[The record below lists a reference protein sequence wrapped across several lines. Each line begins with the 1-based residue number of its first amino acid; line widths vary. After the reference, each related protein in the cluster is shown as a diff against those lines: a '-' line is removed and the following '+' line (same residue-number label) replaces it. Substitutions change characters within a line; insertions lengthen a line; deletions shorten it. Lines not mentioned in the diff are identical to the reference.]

1 MTRIDFYHSVQDKQN
16 FALRLA
22 EKCWQQQSPL
32 FVLLPDSSTLAAF
45 DQALWERRPESFI
58 PHAIWSIDREQP
70 EPAIWL
76 GESVPHLL
84 QHGIL
89 LNLQTQATP
98 AFARFQRC
106 LEIVSLDPEDRQ
118 FARQRYQHFVRQG
131 YLVNMHDMAAHKAQA
146 QP

>member
-32 FVLLPDSSTLAAF
+32 FVLLPDSTTLAAF

-76 GESVPHLL
+76 GESVPRVF
-84 QHGIL
+84 
-89 LNLQTQATP
+89 NA
-98 AFARFQRC
+98 
-106 LEIVSLDPEDRQ
+106 V
-118 FARQRYQHFVRQG
+118 
-131 YLVNMHDMAAHKAQA
+131 
-146 QP
+146 